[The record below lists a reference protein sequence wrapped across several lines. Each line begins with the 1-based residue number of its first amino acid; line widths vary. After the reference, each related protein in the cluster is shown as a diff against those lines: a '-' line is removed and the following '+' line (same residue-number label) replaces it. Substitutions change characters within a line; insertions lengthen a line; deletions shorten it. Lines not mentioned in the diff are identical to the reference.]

1 MTLRKFITNEDA
13 QVAAKAG
20 GEGEPGAPEM
30 TRPEVEAEVIE
41 ASSGG
46 GTTSAPKRSSSANL
60 LDLEQNTSTLSK
72 RPLDGLPL
80 W

>member
-30 TRPEVEAEVIE
+30 ARPEVESEMIE
-41 ASSGG
+41 PSSGG
-46 GTTSAPKRSSSANL
+46 GTTSAAKAFSGANL
-60 LDLEQNTSTLSK
+60 LDLGEKTSTLSN